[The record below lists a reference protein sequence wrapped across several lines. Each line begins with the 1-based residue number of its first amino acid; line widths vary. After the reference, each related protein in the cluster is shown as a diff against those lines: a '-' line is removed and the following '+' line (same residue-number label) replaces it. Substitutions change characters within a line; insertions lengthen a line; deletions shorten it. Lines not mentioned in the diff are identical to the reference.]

1 MRFSI
6 LRSNIISRK
15 NLRLVCL
22 ILLMLALGPL
32 GSLQA
37 QTPAHARAVALG
49 GAFTAIPQGV
59 FSVSTNPANLAF
71 PSAFSTYFYL
81 GGLDWQMTN
90 NFYSLLTSAKYGG
103 KDLTADDGQLQAKF
117 IDDLPNDGWRMNTSF
132 GLPIP
137 IINFSMGNK
146 AFTTNVLY
154 VTDYYISKPA
164 LDIIFG
170 NWQKN
175 VEYETDLRIDAM
187 TAIEYAYSMGIPYEN
202 IAFGFSIKYIQGLGY
217 YGLDPKHDSGLIEVD
232 TARFVLTGSGDYL
245 FRESNTG
252 MGVGVD
258 LGISYRDKSGLD
270 LGLCIQNIGANI
282 KWNKSALFSES
293 MGTTILEL
301 MGGQVKNGLIRNT
314 DLDLPFEGESYHY
327 QFELNDVT
335 MSKFFEDT
343 SGYGH
348 FFSSKKEI
356 SAGDSSV
363 FRTKLP
369 IVLRVG
375 LAKQIHPD
383 LLVSSDFS
391 TSFQDRFNYH
401 KGWCWSI
408 GLEYSYLPKTPFRF
422 GLALG
427 GIGGWEIA
435 LGSGLHLG
443 FAHLDWAIGLQQ
455 GLWLHTAKGI
465 HFAVSSYFTGK
476 RKS

>member
-1 MRFSI
+1 MKFSI
-6 LRSNIISRK
+6 PQIIIRNRESLRSG
-15 NLRLVCL
+15 CL
-22 ILLMLALGPL
+22 ILLMMILCPL
-32 GSLQA
+32 GCLRA
-37 QTPAHARAVALG
+37 QTPAHARVVALG

-71 PSAFSTYFYL
+71 PSAYSTYFYL

-90 NFYSLLTSAKYGG
+90 NFYSLLTSAQYGG
-103 KDLTADDGQLQAKF
+103 KDLTADDGRLQEKF
-117 IDDLPNDGWRMNTSF
+117 IDDLPKNGWRMNTSF

-137 IINFSMGNK
+137 IINFSIGNK

-164 LDIIFG
+164 LDIVFG

-175 VEYETDLRIDAM
+175 VAYETDLRIDAM

-202 IAFGFSIKYIQGLGY
+202 IAFGFSLKYIQGLGY
-217 YGLDPKHDSGLIEVD
+217 YGLDPKHNSGLIEVD

-252 MGVGVD
+252 MGIGVD

-301 MGGQVKNGLIRNT
+301 MGGQVKSGLIRNT
-314 DLDLPFEGESYHY
+314 NLDLPFEGESYHY
-327 QFELNDVT
+327 QFEINDVT
-335 MSKFFEDT
+335 MSEFFEGD
-343 SGYGH
+343 SGYSH

-356 SAGDSSV
+356 SSGDSLV
-363 FRTKLP
+363 FRTRLP
-369 IVLRVG
+369 LVLRVG
-375 LAKQIHPD
+375 LAKQMRPD
-383 LLVSSDFS
+383 LLVSMDFS

-455 GLWLHTAKGI
+455 GLWLHTTKGI

>member
-1 MRFSI
+1 MRLSI
-6 LRSNIISRK
+6 LQGNIVSRK
-15 NLRLVCL
+15 SLRLVGL

-32 GSLQA
+32 GVLQA

-71 PSAFSTYFYL
+71 PAAYSTYFYL

-90 NFYSLLTSAKYGG
+90 NFYSLLTSAQYGG
-103 KDLTADDGQLQAKF
+103 KDLTADDGRLQKEF
-117 IDDLPNDGWRMNTSF
+117 IDDLPENGWRMNTSF

-175 VEYETDLRIDAM
+175 VAYETDLRIDAM
-187 TAIEYAYSMGIPYEN
+187 TAIEYAYSMGIPYQN
-202 IAFGFSIKYIQGLGY
+202 VAFGFSVKYIQGLGY
-217 YGLDPKHDSGLIEVD
+217 YGFDPNHSSGLIKVD
-232 TARFVLTGSGDYL
+232 TVLTGLGDYL

-252 MGVGVD
+252 MGIGVD

-282 KWNKSALFSES
+282 KWNKSALFSEA

-301 MGGQVKNGLIRNT
+301 MGSQVKSGLIRNT

-335 MSKFFEDT
+335 MSEFFEGD
-343 SGYGH
+343 SSYSH
-348 FFSSKKEI
+348 FFYSKRDTTH
-356 SAGDSSV
+356 DSSV
-363 FRTKLP
+363 FRTRLP
-369 IVLRVG
+369 LVLRVG
-375 LAKQIHPD
+375 LAKQIRPD
-383 LLVSSDFS
+383 LLVSMDFS
-391 TSFQDRFNYH
+391 TSFQDRFNYK

-443 FAHLDWAIGLQQ
+443 FAHLDWAIGLQR
-455 GLWLHTAKGI
+455 GLWLHTTKGI